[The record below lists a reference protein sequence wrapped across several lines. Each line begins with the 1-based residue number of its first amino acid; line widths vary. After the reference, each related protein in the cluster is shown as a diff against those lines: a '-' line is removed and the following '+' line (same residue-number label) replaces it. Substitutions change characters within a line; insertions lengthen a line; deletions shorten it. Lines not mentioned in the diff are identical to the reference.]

1 MTFLQLQTEVGDL
14 LNMTIDANSTVTL
27 TQSKRELNT
36 ARDLVFNKLLSLGQN
51 YNVRLAKADLVAGQE
66 LYGLPTDCRKV
77 TRVEIGFE
85 VSTNRFKVDRMD
97 TNAEGDPTYTTYVQ
111 SDPKY
116 MIRGDNIEINP
127 TPTAAVT
134 DGLWLWYIEDLTDM
148 SGDTDTTELPLDY
161 DSLLSFYAAAKGSY
175 KLGLHNEGNNYMA
188 LFRAGLED
196 METQIIERN
205 IDGNDMI
212 IVVDEFGGL

>member
-1 MTFLQLQTEVGDL
+1 MAFLQLQTEVSDL
-14 LNMTIDANSTVTL
+14 LNMTIGTTSTVTL
-27 TQSKRELNT
+27 TQTKRDLNT

-51 YNVRLAKADLVAGQE
+51 YNVRLAKADLSADQE
-66 LYGLPTDCRKV
+66 LYGLPTDCRKL

-111 SDPKY
+111 KDPKY
-116 MIRGDNIEINP
+116 MVRGNNIEINP
-127 TPTAAVT
+127 IPTSDVT
-134 DGLWLWYIEDLTDM
+134 DGLWLWYIEDATDM
-148 SGDTDTTELPLDY
+148 ADDDATTTLPLDY
-161 DSLLSFYAAAKGSY
+161 DQLLPMYAAAKGSY

-196 METQIIERN
+196 MEMEIIERN
-205 IDGNDMI
+205 MDGNDMI
-212 IVVDEFGGL
+212 IAVDSYGGF